1 MQDQTDNGN
10 KNTPQIDQNQI
21 DSLPSIQK
29 TRKTH
34 YGKISAVLL
43 LLAIAAGLIFFL
55 MQSQQDNRI
64 NTKVETKLKSVPLV
78 VKPGFKGYINKVY
91 GYAFAY
97 PENFIFDDL
106 DAPPVDLQYVRV
118 KNVEF
123 RDNPSAKYK
132 QVVVGH
138 TAGVNK
144 ETCKS
149 NSDLFTPTINGYSNR
164 DPAKYDYKKI
174 TSTLMGAQ
182 VDGIFIQAKM
192 LMDPLPSFN
201 IQYFVEYPLCVNNKF
216 FEIKF
221 QYRGYTA
228 EEADVVYQDAFR
240 SDILSS
246 FTLLDKSE
254 LEIPE
259 AKDPL
264 SVEEHKILDR
274 FNAEIVS
281 LNASIKS
288 ELSDKQITQIFNL
301 GDTYVIRTVPKGFIQ
316 GPTYQDEGAVNIYA
330 VDKSSF
336 ATIVK
341 EGHDITFIDGLTSP
355 AGLENKRLIVQIGG
369 GAHVS
374 DLILLD
380 ITSGIKILKFSD
392 KKNYSAKVEQIT
404 KIPFINIREDGSMHA
419 EQYSFEGNTLK
430 SILSDVAGEW
440 DVIVAID
447 LLSGE
452 ITNVRI
458 EKNSY
463 SENDGQMKKTE
474 VVFDN

>member
-10 KNTPQIDQNQI
+10 QNTPQIDQNQI
-21 DSLPSIQK
+21 DSLAPIQK
-29 TRKTH
+29 TQKIH

-43 LLAIAAGLIFFL
+43 LVGIVAGLIFFL
-55 MQSQQDNRI
+55 IQSQQQNKI
-64 NTKVETKLKSVPLV
+64 NIKVETKPKSLPLV
-78 VKPGFKGYINKVY
+78 VKPGFKGYTNKVY
-91 GYAFAY
+91 GYAFTY

-118 KNVEF
+118 KNVEL

-138 TAGVNK
+138 TGGVNK
-144 ETCKS
+144 ETCKTNIDS
-149 NSDLFTPTINGYSNR
+149 FNSAMNWYSNR
-164 DPAKYDYKKI
+164 DPANYEIKKI
-174 TSTLMGAQ
+174 TSSILGTK
-182 VDGIFIQAKM
+182 VDGLFVKAKM
-192 LMDPLPSFN
+192 LMNPPPSFS
-201 IQYFVEYPLCVNNKF
+201 IQYSVEYPLCVNNKF
-216 FEIKF
+216 FEIRF
-221 QYRGYTA
+221 QYIGYTA
-228 EEADVVYQDAFR
+228 EEADIVEKDSFKN
-240 SDILSS
+240 DLLSS
-246 FTLLDKSE
+246 FKLLDKSE

-274 FNAEIVS
+274 FNAEIVP

-301 GDTYVIRTVPKGFIQ
+301 GDIYVIRTVPKGFIQ
-316 GPTYQDEGAVNIYA
+316 GPSYEDEGAVNIYA

-355 AGLENKRLIVQIGG
+355 AGLENKRLIVQMGG

-380 ITSGIKILKFSD
+380 IASGIKILKFSD

-404 KIPFINIREDGSMHA
+404 KIPFIYMREDGSMHA

-440 DVIVAID
+440 DVIVTID

-452 ITNVRI
+452 ITKLRI

-463 SENDGQMKKTE
+463 SENDSQMKKTE